1 MKNNNIKTVDFGI
14 AFKINDQIYVHK
26 NLKKYPKLYK
36 ALIKHEKE
44 HSDNFNLRDIW
55 LDLKGKH
62 LGKVKKQYYKFLLR
76 EKKAWWARSVVALIE
91 RAAENEY
98 NKRKV
103 KRSWKK
109 EINLKETISDATQSF
124 PADKIPQKNEDKRQ
138 QRSRETRL

>member
-1 MKNNNIKTVDFGI
+1 MLVGCYRNNNSKFSSRKLDVKMKNNNIKTVDFGI

-76 EKKAWWARSVVALIE
+76 EKKAWYQLLPIMRVEKKWVIDTVMLGFWILILL
-91 RAAENEY
+91 
-98 NKRKV
+98 
-103 KRSWKK
+103 
-109 EINLKETISDATQSF
+109 EIFILIDFINNIILK
-124 PADKIPQKNEDKRQ
+124 
-138 QRSRETRL
+138 